1 MRRCPSPT
9 WRAPKRRK
17 RRKSSRN
24 VTAAGMG
31 AAVSSGGRVLVCVAR
46 YADGQ
51 NAYIIEDKHNIP
63 HFLTLRMSQ
72 RDGFGLPVYAQN
84 KRQAQ
89 QHLLSAI
96 KGHSSRLEYRY
107 PHASASEHEKE
118 ENALQIA
125 ESAFGS
131 PSSSVAPSASDAKE
145 EVHRLEEEKFRLE
158 EQHQKDM
165 WAAKRTAQRHLLS
178 QLSTGIKV
186 DAEIKVKSAKEA
198 KNSCADLTPSNVNK
212 ELSAAGEKC
221 WEIQRSKCWEIQRSS
236 TVPI

>member
-1 MRRCPSPT
+1 MRRFPSPT
-9 WRAPKRRK
+9 WSAPNRRK

-63 HFLTLRMSQ
+63 HVLTLRMSQ

-84 KRQAQ
+84 KRKAQ

-107 PHASASEHEKE
+107 PHASASEHE
-118 ENALQIA
+118 Q
-125 ESAFGS
+125 
-131 PSSSVAPSASDAKE
+131 E

-165 WAAKRTAQRHLLS
+165 WAAKRKAQRHLLS

-236 TVPI
+236 TAPI

>member
-1 MRRCPSPT
+1 VRRFPSPT
-9 WRAPKRRK
+9 WSAPNRRK

-84 KRQAQ
+84 KRKAQ

-107 PHASASEHEKE
+107 PHASASEHE
-118 ENALQIA
+118 Q
-125 ESAFGS
+125 
-131 PSSSVAPSASDAKE
+131 E

-165 WAAKRTAQRHLLS
+165 WAAKRKAQRHLLS

>member
-1 MRRCPSPT
+1 MRRFPSPT
-9 WRAPKRRK
+9 WSAPNRRK

-51 NAYIIEDKHNIP
+51 NAYIIEDKHNMP
-63 HFLTLRMSQ
+63 HVLTLRMSQ
-72 RDGFGLPVYAQN
+72 RDGFGLPAYAQN
-84 KRQAQ
+84 KR
-89 QHLLSAI
+89 
-96 KGHSSRLEYRY
+96 K
-107 PHASASEHEKE
+107 
-118 ENALQIA
+118 
-125 ESAFGS
+125 
-131 PSSSVAPSASDAKE
+131 
-145 EVHRLEEEKFRLE
+145 
-158 EQHQKDM
+158 
-165 WAAKRTAQRHLLS
+165 AQRHLLS

>member
-1 MRRCPSPT
+1 MRQCPSPT
-9 WRAPKRRK
+9 WSAPKRRK

-84 KRQAQ
+84 KRKAQ

-107 PHASASEHEKE
+107 PHASASEHE
-118 ENALQIA
+118 Q
-125 ESAFGS
+125 
-131 PSSSVAPSASDAKE
+131 E

-165 WAAKRTAQRHLLS
+165 WAAKRKAQRHLLS

-236 TVPI
+236 TAPI